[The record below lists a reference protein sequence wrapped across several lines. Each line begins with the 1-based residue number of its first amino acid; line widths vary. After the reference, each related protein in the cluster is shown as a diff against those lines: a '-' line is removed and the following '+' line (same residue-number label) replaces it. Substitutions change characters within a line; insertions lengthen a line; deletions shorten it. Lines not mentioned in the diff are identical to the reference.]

1 MMRVRELLEKLKT
14 KYNGWQVHVLDLD
27 GYQYDGSLVLDQY
40 TDYALWNSWSAKV
53 WNYNV
58 YPADHHIDI
67 YADVYVDRRPYVP
80 IGTRSD
86 NGLNADV
93 CIIDEV
99 LCSDLLPHEEK
110 E

>member
-14 KYNGWQVHVLDLD
+14 KYHGWPVHVLDLD

-58 YPADHHIDI
+58 YPADQHIDI
-67 YADVYVDRRPYVP
+67 YADM
-80 IGTRSD
+80 RSAG
-86 NGLNADV
+86 GLG
-93 CIIDEV
+93 ETE
-99 LCSDLLPHEEK
+99 L
-110 E
+110 